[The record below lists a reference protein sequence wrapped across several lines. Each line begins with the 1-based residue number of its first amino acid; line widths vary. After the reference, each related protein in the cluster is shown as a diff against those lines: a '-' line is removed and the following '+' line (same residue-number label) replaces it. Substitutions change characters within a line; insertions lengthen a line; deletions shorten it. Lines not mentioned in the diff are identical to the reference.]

1 MECRRRGGK
10 PFFWCVGRKN
20 RLGRRLMLRACL
32 LRLRRRPRDV
42 LPRGL
47 HLSHRTLTPG
57 VASSGCQNGAPVVL
71 VDASFVVDTTRAWR
85 HAAIEHIEP
94 HLGCRCQRKG
104 SPSSGTSIP
113 ENRGRTRWART
124 RKAHGELQSQRPVAR
139 RQSTREV
146 VPPANFT
153 HDQMR
158 GVEQH
163 KMSKQRRHGAN
174 LENKERGVGKT
185 TSSLSSI

>member
-124 RKAHGELQSQRPVAR
+124 RKAHGELAAFIYYLNYLLFCRHRVPCSPDLRRASVACSFCAVR
-139 RQSTREV
+139 
-146 VPPANFT
+146 
-153 HDQMR
+153 
-158 GVEQH
+158 
-163 KMSKQRRHGAN
+163 
-174 LENKERGVGKT
+174 L
-185 TSSLSSI
+185 LSFDHV